1 MIRSKLRNNFN
12 KSHKSVNWQYYKMQR
27 RNKFLKAPKR
37 AKNSCLKK
45 AVVQR
50 CSVKKMYVEISQN
63 SQKNTCARVWAEAY
77 NFIKKEA
84 LTQVFSCEF
93 CGTSKNTF
101 LYKTL
106 LMAASVF
113 RNSGQPSKLSLPI
126 KVKPQAL
133 SFSIRVME

>member
-27 RNKFLKAPKR
+27 RNKFVKAPKR

-93 CGTSKNTF
+93 FKISRNTF
-101 LYKTL
+101 VTEHVWATASENLTVKNNFENWSLTL
-106 LMAASVF
+106 L
-113 RNSGQPSKLSLPI
+113 RCL
-126 KVKPQAL
+126 
-133 SFSIRVME
+133 

>member
-93 CGTSKNTF
+93 FKISRNTF
-101 LYKTL
+101 VTEHVWATASENLTVKNNFENWSLTL
-106 LMAASVF
+106 L
-113 RNSGQPSKLSLPI
+113 RCL
-126 KVKPQAL
+126 
-133 SFSIRVME
+133 